1 MQLAEQ
7 YATLSELSNAADI
20 DLDIDDCIATSVIGP
35 EGGMVKVTDIRSP
48 IFGTCLLVP
57 PGALDRSV
65 QISIMAGDHDC
76 SFGLA
81 PSIKLLPSGLRF
93 KRYATLKVCLND
105 MCITMLKDLKIA
117 EPALFHYDETN
128 ERWAHD
134 DAASLDLHGNEV
146 LCNLLHL

>member
-7 YATLSELSNAADI
+7 YAPLDGLSKPADI
-20 DLDIDDCIATSVIGP
+20 GLDIDDCMATSVIGP

-57 PGALDRSV
+57 PGALDTSV
-65 QISIMAGDHDC
+65 QISIMAGDHAC

-105 MCITMLKDLKIA
+105 LYITMLNDLKIS
-117 EPALFHYDETN
+117 EPALFHYDETTD
-128 ERWAHD
+128 RWTHD
-134 DAASLDLHGNEV
+134 DAASLDLQGNEV
-146 LCNLLHL
+146 QCNLLHL